1 MKRTTLLAGLFIA
14 SFAAFA
20 VVEALLP
27 AGALSASG
35 LVHGV
40 IIGVICY
47 LWCRAESRARFENTP
62 GRSALYAGVLP
73 LIGVPIY
80 FFRTRK
86 AGPAFMATGKAL
98 LLLLAAIILSVGIS
112 SFLESVR
119 A

>member
-1 MKRTTLLAGLFIA
+1 
-14 SFAAFA
+14 
-20 VVEALLP
+20 
-27 AGALSASG
+27 
-35 LVHGV
+35 
-40 IIGVICY
+40 
-47 LWCRAESRARFENTP
+47 
-62 GRSALYAGVLP
+62 VLP

-112 SFLESVR
+112 SFLESMR